1 MQSFLAVKWEDY
13 GSCLK
18 LVPKD
23 FILGPLMRGL
33 NDPVHHK
40 EFGWFILFY
49 PQSWSKI
56 RYLLL
61 SWTLYHVFFVIGVK
75 EIYTSWTIGAA
86 ARFLCQYA
94 SCMKERYAV
103 IGTYAALF
111 LQTSCKL
118 KMGVDF

>member
-1 MQSFLAVKWEDY
+1 MILCTTKNSVGSFYFIPNPGVKSGIY
-13 GSCLK
+13 YCLGHYIM
-18 LVPKD
+18 
-23 FILGPLMRGL
+23 F
-33 NDPVHHK
+33 
-40 EFGWFILFY
+40 
-49 PQSWSKI
+49 
-56 RYLLL
+56 
-61 SWTLYHVFFVIGVK
+61 FFVIGVK